1 MQDALSLPD
10 RRRLYAAAITRE
22 SGVHH
27 SQVEEAFATVPRE
40 NFLTPPPWTIFAPG
54 GLFRAETADP
64 AQLYQDVLVVL
75 DQARGINNGQPSL
88 HAAWMAALDPQP
100 GEAIVQIGAGT
111 GYYTA
116 LLAALV
122 QPRGEVHAYEIES
135 DLAAMARRNLAEL
148 PCVTVHPTTGVG
160 ASLPAADIVYV
171 NASASAPDP
180 AWLRALKPDGRMIFP
195 WQPTRNGGVALQVTR
210 RPAGFRAVA
219 IMEVAFIPCVGATTR
234 QVTGRTGLD
243 EVARTR
249 SIWLTDERRPDET
262 ATAIYEAVWFSSRE
276 A

>member
-1 MQDALSLPD
+1 
-10 RRRLYAAAITRE
+10 
-22 SGVHH
+22 
-27 SQVEEAFATVPRE
+27 
-40 NFLTPPPWTIFAPG
+40 
-54 GLFRAETADP
+54 
-64 AQLYQDVLVVL
+64 
-75 DQARGINNGQPSL
+75 
-88 HAAWMAALDPQP
+88 MAALDPQP
-100 GEAIVQIGAGT
+100 GEDVVQIGAGT
-111 GYYTA
+111 GYYTS

-171 NASASAPDP
+171 NASAPAPDP

-195 WQPTRNGGVALQVTR
+195 WQPTRNGGVALHVTR
-210 RPAGFRAVA
+210 RPAGFKAVA
-219 IMEVAFIPCVGATTR
+219 IMEVAFIPCVGAMTR
-234 QVTGRTGLD
+234 SKPTGHTGLD

-249 SIWLTDERRPDET
+249 SIWLTDEQRPDET
-262 ATAIYEAVWFSSRE
+262 ATAIYETVWFSSRE